1 MTDKLL
7 SYNPITQEV
16 VGAVPLTSD
25 DELKDVLERSK
36 KGEKIWGTLS
46 VSERAEIL
54 NGIRKDLVKRSD
66 EFISTISNETGKPY
80 WDSFVE
86 VMTVAEHLKYMCR
99 HAPVILSRQ
108 KRPTGILVHKR
119 GYVQY
124 FPHGTAGIISPWNYP
139 LILAISPVVEA
150 LLAGNSV
157 VLKPSEITPI
167 TGDKIHR
174 LFLDGGVHESVF
186 QIIQGYGDIGSKL
199 VESPQT
205 DVICFTGSVKVG
217 KLISEHCAKQLKPS
231 ILELGGNDPMII
243 LEDADI
249 DRAVSAAIWGGLSNN
264 GQTCIAVERIY
275 VMESIADVFLELLKK
290 RAKELNISA
299 DKKSADIGSMINQKQ
314 KEMVISFIDEAKKE
328 GATFHLDYNQKTK
341 NSSCFL
347 YPTIIEEKNRKS
359 KIMQSEIF
367 GPVITV
373 FRVNSEREAISE
385 ANSSGYGLSA
395 SVFSKNLR
403 KGRKIAEQI
412 KAGSV
417 CINDVN
423 SNYGCASLPFGGVGV
438 SGIGRVRGEEGL
450 KAFSRVQAVYE
461 DRLGLKKEPWWF
473 PVSDHT
479 KKWFKR
485 FFRYWYS

>member
-7 SYNPITQEV
+7 SYNPITQKI
-16 VGAVPLTSD
+16 VGTVPLTTD
-25 DELKDVLERSK
+25 EELKHILERSK
-36 KGEKIWGTLS
+36 RGKKRWSSLR
-46 VSERAEIL
+46 VSDRAEIL
-54 NGIRKDLVKRSD
+54 NGIRKELVKRSD
-66 EFISTISNETGKPY
+66 EFISTISDETGKPH

-99 HAPVILSRQ
+99 QAPVILSKQ
-108 KRPTGILVHKR
+108 KRSTGILLHKR

-167 TGDKIHR
+167 TGDRIHR
-174 LFLDGGVHESVF
+174 LFVEGGIHESIF
-186 QIIQGYGDIGSKL
+186 QIIQGHGDMGSKL
-199 VESPQT
+199 VESPLT
-205 DVICFTGSVKVG
+205 DVICFTGSVRVG

-243 LEDADI
+243 LEDADL

-275 VMESIADVFLELLKK
+275 VMESIADVFIERIKK
-290 RAKELNISA
+290 RAKELNISD

-328 GATFHLDYNQKTK
+328 GAIFHLEYNQKTK
-341 NSSCFL
+341 DNSCFL

-367 GPVITV
+367 GPVITI

-395 SVFSKNLR
+395 SVFSKNLK

-423 SNYGCASLPFGGVGV
+423 SNYGCASLPFGGVGM
-438 SGIGRVRGEEGL
+438 SGVGRVHGDEGL

-473 PVSDHT
+473 PVSGHT
-479 KKWFKR
+479 KKRFQKFFK
-485 FFRYWYS
+485 YWYS